1 MPVLLVLVNIPVSV
15 WFSIK
20 DGVNV
25 VITES
30 SDIVGVSAGVF
41 VLALIVVVV
50 IVVQGCIN
58 YIVLISN
65 TGI

>member
-1 MPVLLVLVNIPVSV
+1 MPVLLALVNIPVSV